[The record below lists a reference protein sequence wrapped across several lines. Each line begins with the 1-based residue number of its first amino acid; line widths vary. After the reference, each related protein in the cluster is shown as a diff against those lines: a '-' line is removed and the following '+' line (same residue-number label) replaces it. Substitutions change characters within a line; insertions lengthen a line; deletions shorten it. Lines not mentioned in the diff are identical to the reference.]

1 MVALKIKIEQKIEDT
16 SEEILERLIQNE
28 EGHLV
33 KLKEA
38 KEKIHGGK

>member
-16 SEEILERLIQNE
+16 KEEILERLIQDE
-28 EGHLV
+28 ERQLA

-38 KEKIHGGK
+38 KGKIHAK